1 MKTGQPSS
9 NIVPLI
15 RMDSLS
21 GPEYDLAIIGAGFSG
36 SMVAINALAAA
47 RLPLRIA
54 LINKSADFGR
64 GIAYGTRCPSHLLN
78 VPAARMSAFVAAPDD
93 FYLWL
98 EEHRALCEAFGV
110 GAARKDQFIPRALF
124 GGYVSELLERRTR
137 DTAAGTVL
145 KKIVADV
152 QDVQECPGG
161 MRVWLDA
168 DESITARKVVLAP
181 GNFPPGDPPLRDR
194 AIFRSRCYLGQP
206 WLGQRMDRV
215 RRAREVLILGAGLTA
230 VDLILSMREEGCE
243 AHRIHLLSRHGRW
256 PQPHRAAPPYP
267 AFLPEGQGRPRT
279 IRELFRRVRA
289 EVRRAGEKGIDWRPV
304 LDALR
309 GATPALWHGLDR
321 ANKRRFLRHA
331 RSLWET
337 HRHRVPPDILAE
349 IERLEAAGTVVR
361 HAGRIESMRTID
373 GGDRVRVVYRDAR
386 QATHELEVDLVVNC
400 TGPES
405 NYRKLDD
412 PLIIN
417 LLARGLVHPDPL
429 LLGLDVAPNGALA
442 SVAGNYS
449 STFYTLGSPR
459 RGQLYETTAVPELR
473 QQAQRLAR
481 ELVRDLQPPVP
492 ALGVASFEI

>member
-1 MKTGQPSS
+1 
-9 NIVPLI
+9 
-15 RMDSLS
+15 MDSLS

-47 RLPLRIA
+47 REPLKVV

-78 VPAARMSAFVAAPDD
+78 VPAARMSAFVDDPDD
-93 FYLWL
+93 FYRWL
-98 EEHRALCEAFGV
+98 EHHRALCEAFGV

-124 GGYVSELLERRTR
+124 GQYVSELLERR
-137 DTAAGTVL
+137 ASEVAPGTVL

-152 QDVQECPGG
+152 QDVQECTGG

-168 DESITARKVVLAP
+168 DESLRARKVVLAP

-215 RRAREVLILGAGLTA
+215 RRAREVLILGTALTA
-230 VDLILSMREEGCE
+230 VDLVLAMREEGCE
-243 AHRIHLLSRHGRW
+243 THHIHLLSRHGRG
-256 PQPHRAAPPYP
+256 PQPHRPAPPYP
-267 AFLPEGQGRPRT
+267 AFLPAGAERPRT

-289 EVRRAGEKGIDWRPV
+289 EVRRAGREGIDWRPV
-304 LDALR
+304 LDSLR
-309 GATPALWHGLDR
+309 AATPELWQGLDLT
-321 ANKRRFLRHA
+321 NKRRFLRHA
-331 RSLWET
+331 RSWWEM
-337 HRHRVPPDILAE
+337 HRHRVPPDVLEE
-349 IERLEAAGTVVR
+349 IERLETAGTVIR
-361 HAGRIESMRTID
+361 HAGRIEGMRTID
-373 GGDRVRVVYRDAR
+373 AGDRVRVVYRTVAQETR
-386 QATHELEVDLVVNC
+386 ELEVDLVVNC

-429 LLGLDVAPNGALA
+429 LLGLKVAPNGALENM
-442 SVAGNYS
+442 AGNYS

-459 RGQLYETTAVPELR
+459 RGTLYETTAVPELR
-473 QQAQRLAR
+473 RQAQRLAR
-481 ELVRDLQPPVP
+481 ELVHDLQPPVP
-492 ALGVASFEI
+492 ARGVATFEI